1 MILRVI
7 GVFHRYCISIFSQ
20 FLFVRLPL
28 IKNIDCISS
37 WGLSL
42 IRFTLANLPSI
53 FRRGKSLSS
62 SFFFILL
69 FSFFFSICVYIAKRR
84 MWKYYYQIKSNQ
96 VQNKQHSSSSSS
108 WFCVLFHPSSFFSH
122 SLTSFVMHFL
132 CSIIQRSVQSAV
144 GKIWGSF
151 IPLCS

>member
-53 FRRGKSLSS
+53 FQRGKSLSS

-69 FSFFFSICVYIAKRR
+69 FSFFFSICVYTLQNVVCGNII
-84 MWKYYYQIKSNQ
+84 IKSNQ
-96 VQNKQHSSSSSS
+96 IKYRTNNILHHHHHHDFVCFFTHRHFFLTRSLRSS
-108 WFCVLFHPSSFFSH
+108 CIFF
-122 SLTSFVMHFL
+122 
-132 CSIIQRSVQSAV
+132 VQSSRDLYKV
-144 GKIWGSF
+144 
-151 IPLCS
+151 L